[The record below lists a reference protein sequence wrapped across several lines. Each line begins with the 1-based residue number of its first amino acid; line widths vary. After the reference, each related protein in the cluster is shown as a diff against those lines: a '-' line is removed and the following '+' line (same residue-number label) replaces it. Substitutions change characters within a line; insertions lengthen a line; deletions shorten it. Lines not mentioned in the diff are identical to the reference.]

1 MPRIQPLNKDNAT
14 GPAKELL
21 GAVEGKLGRVPN
33 LLGTMAH
40 APAVLKS
47 YLDFSGNLGQS
58 SLSPAVREQIALA
71 VSNANGCGYCVS
83 AHTAMG
89 KAAGLTEAQAKA
101 AQRGEA
107 DDDKTRAI
115 LTLSL
120 QLVEKRGWLTDGDI
134 AQAKTSGVSEAELL
148 EVVAVVVYNTM
159 TNYFNHVIETEVDF
173 PKVELIETASA

>member
-14 GPAKELL
+14 GPARELL

-47 YLDFSGNLGQS
+47 YLDFSGNLAQS

-89 KAAGLTEAQAKA
+89 KAAGLTAEQARAAQSGEAEDSKAKA
-101 AQRGEA
+101 
-107 DDDKTRAI
+107 I
-115 LTLSL
+115 LKLSL
-120 QLVEKRGWLTDGDI
+120 QLVDKRGWLSDGDI
-134 AQAKTSGVSEAELL
+134 AEAEQAGVSKAELL
-148 EVVAVVVYNTM
+148 EVVAVVVFNTM

-173 PKVELIETASA
+173 PKVELVESASV